1 MGKKMKK
8 NLLSVLAVIG
18 LALSMQAHSATG
30 SGVGC
35 SNWGK
40 VTYLYQSA
48 SGTSLALINGSACF
62 VSSATARDVS
72 VMSSILSQ
80 AQATNKDAYMEVTAA
95 GVNVAMQ
102 P

>member
-1 MGKKMKK
+1 MRKYIF
-8 NLLSVLAVIG
+8 STLAIIG
-18 LALSMQAHSATG
+18 LAVSAQASAATG

-35 SNWGK
+35 ANWGP

-48 SGTSLALINGSACF
+48 SSTSLTLINGSACF
-62 VSSATARDVS
+62 VSDTTARDVT
-72 VMSSILSQ
+72 VMSSVLAS
-80 AQATNKDAYMEVTAA
+80 AQANGKDAYLTAGVN